1 MAKVIPIVRIVD
13 DDETFCMSQKMF
25 LQAMGWFVLIYNS
38 AKTFL
43 EDDDP
48 SQPGCLILD
57 MRMPDMTG
65 LELQTALVARGAPLP
80 IIFLTGHGDVN
91 MAVHALQHGAFDFL
105 QKPVDPEKLNEV
117 VSRAVEHSIALHE
130 QTRSEEMI
138 RALYDS
144 LTAREQDVVKLAAM
158 DMSNKARSSSF
169 RFPRSRCTAAA
180 PSRSSASR
188 APLRPTG
195 CSRRSASSKRARAGA
210 GTEDPIMTFARS
222 KSKEGPDRLRRRLLV
237 AGAAAALCPAH
248 ALAGHREDLQQ
259 DWDVIVIGTGMAGLT
274 AAVSAREAG
283 AVRVLLLEKG
293 PLVGGHT
300 LYAAG
305 SVAVLSPRRQAPI
318 GFTDSVELWIQDAIK
333 AGGTVLRPH
342 ITRIATESEA
352 AVDWLEGLGL
362 VMTRTAYQA
371 VGDMHP
377 RSVTALG
384 LAAGRR
390 FVIALHENAR
400 MLGVTTAL
408 NTRAVRLGR
417 AEEDGLVRV
426 AVKRTLPGGEV
437 RDEVLRAG
445 GIVIAT
451 GGFTADVGR
460 RLLYDDRL
468 TVDVPTTANPQGLYF
483 DGATGDG
490 LDLGA
495 MVGGHTVGMSNIILL
510 PYAGGRLLD
519 YVGGDIYVN
528 SSGERFMNEA
538 MPIYDISEAILA
550 QSGRTC
556 WVITDSRSRKGGTL
570 GLKLADGTVR
580 RSNTIEEMARAMD
593 VPVNTLRRTISEYN
607 EDVAKGLDRR
617 FGKRI
622 FTQAIDSPPYY
633 WGRESVY
640 VHMTLGGLA
649 VSPEARLLDRRGM
662 PIPGFWAAGETTGGI
677 FGRGRPGGM
686 SLITCLVQ
694 GRDAGRAAAERSLAL
709 KPKVE
714 KVEK

>member
-1 MAKVIPIVRIVD
+1 
-13 DDETFCMSQKMF
+13 
-25 LQAMGWFVLIYNS
+25 
-38 AKTFL
+38 
-43 EDDDP
+43 
-48 SQPGCLILD
+48 
-57 MRMPDMTG
+57 
-65 LELQTALVARGAPLP
+65 
-80 IIFLTGHGDVN
+80 
-91 MAVHALQHGAFDFL
+91 
-105 QKPVDPEKLNEV
+105 
-117 VSRAVEHSIALHE
+117 
-130 QTRSEEMI
+130 
-138 RALYDS
+138 
-144 LTAREQDVVKLAAM
+144 
-158 DMSNKARSSSF
+158 
-169 RFPRSRCTAAA
+169 
-180 PSRSSASR
+180 
-188 APLRPTG
+188 
-195 CSRRSASSKRARAGA
+195 
-210 GTEDPIMTFARS
+210 MTFARS
-222 KSKEGPDRLRRRLLV
+222 KSKEGPDRLRRRSPV

-377 RSVTALG
+377 RSVTAL
-384 LAAGRR
+384 
-390 FVIALHENAR
+390 
-400 MLGVTTAL
+400 

-426 AVKRTLPGGEV
+426 VVKRTLPGGEV

-550 QSGRTC
+550 QPGRTC

-580 RSNTIEEMARAMD
+580 RSNTIEEMAKAMD
-593 VPVNTLRRTISEYN
+593 VPVNPLRRTISEYN
-607 EDVAKGLDRR
+607 EDAAKGLDRR

-622 FTQAIDSPPYY
+622 FTRFQSTPPYY
-633 WGRESVY
+633 WGREAVY

-649 VSPEARLLDRRGM
+649 VSSEARLLDRRGM
-662 PIPGFWAAGETTGGI
+662 PIPDSGRRARRRAGSSDAGVRAAC
-677 FGRGRPGGM
+677 RSSPA
-686 SLITCLVQ
+686 SC
-694 GRDAGRAAAERSLAL
+694 RDATRAARRLKGRSRSSQRRKSGEVIRPDRAGCGILVHGTRAAAVAALDPAVARLHRERRLDVKVRDVDARALEEFKALAAA
-709 KPKVE
+709 VE
-714 KVEK
+714 RVVVDVGDAALLDEECAVDAGAVRDEDGGTLAGVAVLRELRDGVELGVLHFGTGHETAVHLHFAAVVVARGHAVPAE

>member
-1 MAKVIPIVRIVD
+1 
-13 DDETFCMSQKMF
+13 
-25 LQAMGWFVLIYNS
+25 
-38 AKTFL
+38 
-43 EDDDP
+43 
-48 SQPGCLILD
+48 
-57 MRMPDMTG
+57 
-65 LELQTALVARGAPLP
+65 
-80 IIFLTGHGDVN
+80 
-91 MAVHALQHGAFDFL
+91 
-105 QKPVDPEKLNEV
+105 
-117 VSRAVEHSIALHE
+117 
-130 QTRSEEMI
+130 
-138 RALYDS
+138 
-144 LTAREQDVVKLAAM
+144 
-158 DMSNKARSSSF
+158 
-169 RFPRSRCTAAA
+169 
-180 PSRSSASR
+180 
-188 APLRPTG
+188 
-195 CSRRSASSKRARAGA
+195 
-210 GTEDPIMTFARS
+210 MTFARS
-222 KSKEGPDRLRRRLLV
+222 KSKEGPDRLRRRLLA

-510 PYAGGRLLD
+510 PYAGGRSSRLRGRGHLCQQL
-519 YVGGDIYVN
+519 GRALHERGDAHLRHQRGHSGAGRPHVLGDHGQPLEKGRHAWPQASRRHGAPLEHDRGRWQEPWMCPSTPSGARSAN
-528 SSGERFMNEA
+528 TTRTSPRALTEGSASASSR
-538 MPIYDISEAILA
+538 
-550 QSGRTC
+550 
-556 WVITDSRSRKGGTL
+556 
-570 GLKLADGTVR
+570 R
-580 RSNTIEEMARAMD
+580 RSI
-593 VPVNTLRRTISEYN
+593 RR
-607 EDVAKGLDRR
+607 
-617 FGKRI
+617 
-622 FTQAIDSPPYY
+622 P
-633 WGRESVY
+633 
-640 VHMTLGGLA
+640 
-649 VSPEARLLDRRGM
+649 
-662 PIPGFWAAGETTGGI
+662 TTGD
-677 FGRGRPGGM
+677 GRRC
-686 SLITCLVQ
+686 TCT
-694 GRDAGRAAAERSLAL
+694 
-709 KPKVE
+709 
-714 KVEK
+714 

>member
-1 MAKVIPIVRIVD
+1 MLEKIQKPNDIKKIPADQLPALAEEIREFIIESLSKTGGHLASNLGVVELTI
-13 DDETFCMSQKMF
+13 
-25 LQAMGWFVLIYNS
+25 AMHRVFDLPKDKLIWDVGHQSYTH
-38 AKTFL
+38 K
-43 EDDDP
+43 
-48 SQPGCLILD
+48 I
-57 MRMPDMTG
+57 
-65 LELQTALVARGAPLP
+65 
-80 IIFLTGHGDVN
+80 LTGRKDGFETLRREGGISGFPKRSESDCDV
-91 MAVHALQHGAFDFL
+91 FDTGHSSTSISAGVGYVRAREL
-105 QKPVDPEKLNEV
+105 KKENYSV
-117 VSRAVEHSIALHE
+117 VSI
-130 QTRSEEMI
+130 I
-138 RALYDS
+138 GD
-144 LTAREQDVVKLAAM
+144 
-158 DMSNKARSSSF
+158 
-169 RFPRSRCTAAA
+169 
-180 PSRSSASR
+180 
-188 APLRPTG
+188 
-195 CSRRSASSKRARAGA
+195 GA
-210 GTEDPIMTFARS
+210 
-222 KSKEGPDRLRRRLLV
+222 
-237 AGAAAALCPAH
+237 
-248 ALAGHREDLQQ
+248 
-259 DWDVIVIGTGMAGLT
+259 
-274 AAVSAREAG
+274 
-283 AVRVLLLEKG
+283 
-293 PLVGGHT
+293 
-300 LYAAG
+300 
-305 SVAVLSPRRQAPI
+305 
-318 GFTDSVELWIQDAIK
+318 
-333 AGGTVLRPH
+333 
-342 ITRIATESEA
+342 
-352 AVDWLEGLGL
+352 
-362 VMTRTAYQA
+362 
-371 VGDMHP
+371 
-377 RSVTALG
+377 
-384 LAAGRR
+384 
-390 FVIALHENAR
+390 
-400 MLGVTTAL
+400 
-408 NTRAVRLGR
+408 
-417 AEEDGLVRV
+417 
-426 AVKRTLPGGEV
+426 LPGGEV

-528 SSGERFMNEA
+528 SSGERFMNEE

-550 QSGRTC
+550 QAGRTC

-633 WGRESVY
+633 WGREAVY

-709 KPKVE
+709 KPKAK

>member
-1 MAKVIPIVRIVD
+1 
-13 DDETFCMSQKMF
+13 
-25 LQAMGWFVLIYNS
+25 
-38 AKTFL
+38 
-43 EDDDP
+43 
-48 SQPGCLILD
+48 
-57 MRMPDMTG
+57 
-65 LELQTALVARGAPLP
+65 
-80 IIFLTGHGDVN
+80 
-91 MAVHALQHGAFDFL
+91 
-105 QKPVDPEKLNEV
+105 
-117 VSRAVEHSIALHE
+117 
-130 QTRSEEMI
+130 
-138 RALYDS
+138 
-144 LTAREQDVVKLAAM
+144 
-158 DMSNKARSSSF
+158 
-169 RFPRSRCTAAA
+169 
-180 PSRSSASR
+180 
-188 APLRPTG
+188 
-195 CSRRSASSKRARAGA
+195 
-210 GTEDPIMTFARS
+210 MTFARS
-222 KSKEGPDRLRRRLLV
+222 KSKEGPDRLRRRLLA

-445 GIVIAT
+445 G
-451 GGFTADVGR
+451 
-460 RLLYDDRL
+460 
-468 TVDVPTTANPQGLYF
+468 
-483 DGATGDG
+483 
-490 LDLGA
+490 
-495 MVGGHTVGMSNIILL
+495 
-510 PYAGGRLLD
+510 RLLD

-528 SSGERFMNEA
+528 SSGERFMNEE

-550 QSGRTC
+550 QAGRTC

-633 WGRESVY
+633 WGREAVY

-709 KPKVE
+709 KPKAK

>member
-1 MAKVIPIVRIVD
+1 
-13 DDETFCMSQKMF
+13 
-25 LQAMGWFVLIYNS
+25 
-38 AKTFL
+38 
-43 EDDDP
+43 
-48 SQPGCLILD
+48 
-57 MRMPDMTG
+57 
-65 LELQTALVARGAPLP
+65 
-80 IIFLTGHGDVN
+80 
-91 MAVHALQHGAFDFL
+91 
-105 QKPVDPEKLNEV
+105 
-117 VSRAVEHSIALHE
+117 
-130 QTRSEEMI
+130 
-138 RALYDS
+138 
-144 LTAREQDVVKLAAM
+144 
-158 DMSNKARSSSF
+158 
-169 RFPRSRCTAAA
+169 
-180 PSRSSASR
+180 
-188 APLRPTG
+188 
-195 CSRRSASSKRARAGA
+195 
-210 GTEDPIMTFARS
+210 MTFARN
-222 KSKEGPDRLRRRLLV
+222 KSKEGPDRLRRRLLA

-528 SSGERFMNEA
+528 SSGERFMNEE

-550 QSGRTC
+550 QPGRTC
-556 WVITDSRSRKGGTL
+556 WVITDSRSRKGRDARPQARRRHGAPL
-570 GLKLADGTVR
+570 EHDRGDGKGHGR
-580 RSNTIEEMARAMD
+580 ARQPPQAHD
-593 VPVNTLRRTISEYN
+593 Q
-607 EDVAKGLDRR
+607 
-617 FGKRI
+617 RI
-622 FTQAIDSPPYY
+622 Q
-633 WGRESVY
+633 
-640 VHMTLGGLA
+640 
-649 VSPEARLLDRRGM
+649 
-662 PIPGFWAAGETTGGI
+662 
-677 FGRGRPGGM
+677 RGRR
-686 SLITCLVQ
+686 Q
-694 GRDAGRAAAERSLAL
+694 G
-709 KPKVE
+709 P
-714 KVEK
+714 

>member
-1 MAKVIPIVRIVD
+1 
-13 DDETFCMSQKMF
+13 
-25 LQAMGWFVLIYNS
+25 
-38 AKTFL
+38 
-43 EDDDP
+43 
-48 SQPGCLILD
+48 
-57 MRMPDMTG
+57 
-65 LELQTALVARGAPLP
+65 
-80 IIFLTGHGDVN
+80 
-91 MAVHALQHGAFDFL
+91 
-105 QKPVDPEKLNEV
+105 
-117 VSRAVEHSIALHE
+117 
-130 QTRSEEMI
+130 
-138 RALYDS
+138 
-144 LTAREQDVVKLAAM
+144 
-158 DMSNKARSSSF
+158 
-169 RFPRSRCTAAA
+169 
-180 PSRSSASR
+180 
-188 APLRPTG
+188 
-195 CSRRSASSKRARAGA
+195 
-210 GTEDPIMTFARS
+210 MTFARS

-377 RSVTALG
+377 RSVTAL
-384 LAAGRR
+384 
-390 FVIALHENAR
+390 
-400 MLGVTTAL
+400 

-426 AVKRTLPGGEV
+426 VVKRTLPGGEV

-662 PIPGFWAAGETTGGI
+662 PIPGFWAAGETTSGI

>member
-1 MAKVIPIVRIVD
+1 
-13 DDETFCMSQKMF
+13 
-25 LQAMGWFVLIYNS
+25 
-38 AKTFL
+38 
-43 EDDDP
+43 
-48 SQPGCLILD
+48 
-57 MRMPDMTG
+57 
-65 LELQTALVARGAPLP
+65 
-80 IIFLTGHGDVN
+80 
-91 MAVHALQHGAFDFL
+91 
-105 QKPVDPEKLNEV
+105 
-117 VSRAVEHSIALHE
+117 
-130 QTRSEEMI
+130 
-138 RALYDS
+138 
-144 LTAREQDVVKLAAM
+144 
-158 DMSNKARSSSF
+158 
-169 RFPRSRCTAAA
+169 
-180 PSRSSASR
+180 
-188 APLRPTG
+188 
-195 CSRRSASSKRARAGA
+195 
-210 GTEDPIMTFARS
+210 MTFARS
-222 KSKEGPDRLRRRLLV
+222 KSKVGPDRLRRRLLA
-237 AGAAAALCPAH
+237 AGAAAAFCPAH
-248 ALAGHREDLQQ
+248 ALAGRREDLQQ

-417 AEEDGLVRV
+417 AEEDGFVRV
-426 AVKRTLPGGEV
+426 VVKRTLPGGEV

-694 GRDAGRAAAERSLAL
+694 GHDAGRAAAERSLAL

-714 KVEK
+714 KVER

>member
-1 MAKVIPIVRIVD
+1 
-13 DDETFCMSQKMF
+13 
-25 LQAMGWFVLIYNS
+25 
-38 AKTFL
+38 
-43 EDDDP
+43 
-48 SQPGCLILD
+48 
-57 MRMPDMTG
+57 
-65 LELQTALVARGAPLP
+65 
-80 IIFLTGHGDVN
+80 
-91 MAVHALQHGAFDFL
+91 
-105 QKPVDPEKLNEV
+105 
-117 VSRAVEHSIALHE
+117 
-130 QTRSEEMI
+130 
-138 RALYDS
+138 
-144 LTAREQDVVKLAAM
+144 
-158 DMSNKARSSSF
+158 
-169 RFPRSRCTAAA
+169 
-180 PSRSSASR
+180 
-188 APLRPTG
+188 
-195 CSRRSASSKRARAGA
+195 
-210 GTEDPIMTFARS
+210 MTFARN
-222 KSKEGPDRLRRRLLV
+222 KSKEGPDRLRRRLLA

-528 SSGERFMNEA
+528 SSGERFMNEE

-550 QSGRTC
+550 QAGRTC

-633 WGRESVY
+633 WGREAVY

-686 SLITCLVQ
+686 SPITCLVQ

-709 KPKVE
+709 KPKAK